1 MIKAVIFDFDHTLY
15 DRDASYAKMFAP
27 FKADMAE
34 FINHDLSD
42 EELLRRMKQ
51 ADKDGAYPV
60 GWPDVYKEKVAHDVF
75 KKIPT
80 YEEYMKVIRT
90 HQPRTITLWND
101 TLSTLTTLRERGYKI
116 GMLTNGGV
124 NSQMDKLNN
133 TPLAP
138 YFDTIIISGSLPEG
152 KPHASAYHTICREMG
167 VAPEEAVYVGDHPIN
182 DVEGSKKA
190 GLTAIWIPYVRPF
203 PADRLQPDHT
213 IEALGELPALLAE
226 INGKAQA

>member
-34 FINHDLSD
+34 FINDELSD
-42 EELLRRMKQ
+42 EELLARMKQ
-51 ADKDGAYPV
+51 ADKDGAYPL
-60 GWPDVYKEKVAHDVF
+60 GWPDFYKEKVAKGVF

-90 HQPRTITLWND
+90 HQPRTITLWKD
-101 TLSTLTTLRERGYKI
+101 TLQTLKTLREQGYLI
-116 GMLTNGGV
+116 GMLTNGGEK
-124 NSQMDKLNN
+124 SQNDKLNN

-138 YFDTIIISGSLPEG
+138 YFDKIIICGTLPKG

-167 VAPEEAVYVGDHPIN
+167 ITPAEAMYVGDHPIN
-182 DVEGSKKA
+182 DVEGSKLA
-190 GLTAIWIPYVRPF
+190 GLTAVWIPYVKPF
-203 PADRLQPDHT
+203 PSDRTQPDHT
-213 IEALGELPALLAE
+213 IEALGELPALLARL
-226 INGKAQA
+226 NGKD